1 MYSTAPAANDGRPRC
16 SFEAAAWSASNALTG
31 SRVKPRP
38 AQKKFPVRQQTCTWE
53 GVTDFWILSAVNGWL
68 KQNGAKGTLPADLAL
83 TPVGGAGKMTYM
95 AALLTEQRL
104 NVFALL
110 DGDRPAAMRSRN
122 SSVESS

>member
-1 MYSTAPAANDGRPRC
+1 
-16 SFEAAAWSASNALTG
+16 
-31 SRVKPRP
+31 
-38 AQKKFPVRQQTCTWE
+38 VRQQTCTWE